1 MNPKKKNLLL
11 KRFIKTRTK
20 ENKLLKTLEF
30 QKEHYTE
37 KLSIITLKKINNYI
51 FIIIFIISG
60 CGVYSFTGASI
71 SPDVKTISFE
81 NFYNNSP
88 LGPSNMSVLFTEKIK
103 DYFERNTNLTIIE
116 EDGDLEI
123 EGTIEDFSLAP
134 VAPTAEGGRNSQY
147 FTGLTRL
154 TIRVNATYLNKFDDQ
169 FNYENKTFSFYKDFN
184 QNTEELSS
192 NEQDFLEEIFDQ
204 IILDIFNASVANW

>member
-1 MNPKKKNLLL
+1 MQQK
-11 KRFIKTRTK
+11 IWV
-20 ENKLLKTLEF
+20 F
-30 QKEHYTE
+30 QKEHSIE
-37 KLSIITLKKINNYI
+37 KLNIITLKKTINYFVLMF
-51 FIIIFIISG
+51 FICG

-71 SPDVKTISFE
+71 SPEVKTISFQD
-81 NFYNNSP
+81 FFNNSP
-88 LGPSNMSVLFTEKIK
+88 LGPSNMSVLFNEKIK
-103 DYFERNTNLTIIE
+103 DYFERNTSLTIVE
-116 EDGDLEI
+116 ENGDLEI
-123 EGTIEDFSLAP
+123 DGTIEDFSLSP

-169 FNYENKTFSFYKDFN
+169 FNYENKSFSFFKDFN

-192 NEQDFLEEIFDQ
+192 NEQEFLEEIFDQ